1 MPIMTASLAQR
12 AYGTMPDGTPV
23 HEYTLTQPGIEVKLI
38 TYGGILTSISVP
50 DRSGAMGN
58 ITLGFDTLED
68 YIAKSPYFGC
78 ITGRYANRIANGKF
92 TLDGIEYTL
101 AINNGPNALH
111 GGIVGLD
118 KRVWSAE
125 ADEANCAVK
134 LTYLSPDGEEGYP
147 GSVALSVTYTL
158 SASALRI
165 DYAATTD
172 RRTIINLTNHAY
184 FNLAG
189 DGAGSIEDHHILLNA
204 DRYTP
209 IIDAGAIP
217 TGELAAVAG
226 TPFDFRTSKR
236 IGADIR
242 SSHPQMVYG
251 RGYDHNWVLN
261 REDNTSLVLAARL
274 HDPAS
279 GRVME
284 VSTTEPGIQLYTG
297 NFLDATRVGS
307 GGGMYRQGDGLCLET
322 QHFPDSP
329 NQPHFPSTVLNPGE
343 QYQST
348 TVFSFSVDQNM

>member
-1 MPIMTASLAQR
+1 MLTMTASLSQR

-23 HEYTLTQPGIEVKLI
+23 HEFTLTQPGIEVKLLN
-38 TYGGILTSISVP
+38 YGGILTSIVVP
-50 DRSGAMGN
+50 DRHGALHN
-58 ITLGFDTLED
+58 VTLGFDTLED
-68 YIAKSPYFGC
+68 YISKSPYFGC
-78 ITGRYANRIANGKF
+78 ITGRYANRIANGRF
-92 TLDGIEYTL
+92 TLDGIEYRL

-111 GGIVGLD
+111 GGLVGLD
-118 KRVWSAE
+118 KRVWTAE
-125 ADEANCAVK
+125 ADEANCAVR

-147 GSVALSVTYTL
+147 GNLALTVTYSLTPG
-158 SASALRI
+158 ALRI

-172 RRTIINLTNHAY
+172 KRTIINLTNHAY

-189 DGAGSIEDHHILLNA
+189 NGAGSIENHHILLNA
-204 DRYTP
+204 ERYTP

-217 TGELAAVAG
+217 TGELAPVAG

-261 REDNTSLVLAARL
+261 RSDDTSLSLAARL
-274 HDPAS
+274 SDPSS

-284 VSTTEPGIQLYTG
+284 VTTTEPGIQLYSG

-307 GGGMYRQGDGLCLET
+307 SGGMYRQGDGLCLET

-329 NQPHFPSTVLNPGE
+329 NQPSFPTTVLNPGDE
-343 QYQST
+343 YRST
-348 TVFSFSVDQNM
+348 TLFSFSVDQNT